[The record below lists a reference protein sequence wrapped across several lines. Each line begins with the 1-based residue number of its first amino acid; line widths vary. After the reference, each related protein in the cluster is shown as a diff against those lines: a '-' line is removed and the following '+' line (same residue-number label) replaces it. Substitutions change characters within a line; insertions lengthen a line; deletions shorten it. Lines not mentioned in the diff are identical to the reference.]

1 MGSRRFIQLLQVI
14 DGKLVD
20 TMSNANLNQEEVD
33 NLLKSL
39 KEWFGEKWVDIS
51 RPKKG
56 GGFEPCGREDAKSG
70 KYPKCVPAS
79 KAARMTPEQIA
90 SAVRR
95 KRTAE
100 STQNRDGKKPINVS
114 TDTDKME
121 KANVPTDPA
130 LYARVKAA
138 AKAKFDVYPS
148 AYANAWLVRE
158 YKRRGG
164 GYRVTKEN
172 VEKVAEDLAQ
182 EEAALADALVSIA
195 RIYGKFNE
203 DKTGIWAGYDSPEE
217 NDVKDI
223 GVKCSNCVLYEGGGL
238 CKIIA
243 QQVEDDGKCRF
254 AVIPDGVVQSDYPE
268 DSEEYEDD
276 SEEDDSMEIENEY
289 PIATQDISVN
299 IRNRQECIDVANYGP
314 MNPLLSNDEYWQ
326 ARADVYNTSIE
337 EAKTSRCY
345 NCAAFIQTTKMKEA
359 IAQGLGGEEEAYA
372 IAELGNL
379 GYCEIFDFKCA
390 GIRTCDAWVV
400 GGPITD
406 ANIVVENTA
415 KES

>member
-1 MGSRRFIQLLQVI
+1 MGSGRFIQLLQVI

-39 KEWFGEKWVDIS
+39 KEWFGEK
-51 RPKKG
+51 
-56 GGFEPCGREDAKSG
+56 
-70 KYPKCVPAS
+70 
-79 KAARMTPEQIA
+79 
-90 SAVRR
+90 
-95 KRTAE
+95 
-100 STQNRDGKKPINVS
+100 
-114 TDTDKME
+114 
-121 KANVPTDPA
+121 
-130 LYARVKAA
+130 
-138 AKAKFDVYPS
+138 
-148 AYANAWLVRE
+148 
-158 YKRRGG
+158 
-164 GYRVTKEN
+164 VT
-172 VEKVAEDLAQ
+172 KVAEDLAQ

-203 DKTGIWAGYDSPEE
+203 DKTGIWAGYESPEE

-223 GVKCSNCVLYEGGGL
+223 GVKCSNCVLYEGNGV

-406 ANIVVENTA
+406 ANIVVENTT